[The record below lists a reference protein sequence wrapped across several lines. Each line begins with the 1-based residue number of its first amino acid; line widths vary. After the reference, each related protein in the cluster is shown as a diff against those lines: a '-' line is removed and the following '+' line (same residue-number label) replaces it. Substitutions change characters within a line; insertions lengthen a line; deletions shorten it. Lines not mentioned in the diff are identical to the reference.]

1 VKNKAVFFLLGIIIT
16 LLIIYHNHLL
26 FYFQAHRLKKHIT
39 ALTPVYKTRGQ
50 SDKISFYN
58 LQPYSKVWAH
68 RVNTLERFLF
78 LSNHFQGFEMD
89 IVFDEQRNFFD
100 IRHPPATSISLSFE
114 KYLQASESKGK
125 FFWLDLKNLT
135 NGNEGAILSSLR
147 DLDNKYKVH
156 QRIIIESNNILQLS
170 KISDAGYFT
179 SYYYDW
185 DSYRNFIRNVN
196 KDSSDSIFNKI
207 DAVSQDVLIY
217 DTLLKRFPLKPKLT
231 WALSINNYFSDS
243 LFNELDNDRGL
254 LVYLVNVKSPK
265 YR

>member
-1 VKNKAVFFLLGIIIT
+1 VKSKAVIFLLGIIIT
-16 LLIIYHNHLL
+16 LLIIYNNHLL
-26 FYFQAHRLKKHIT
+26 FFFQDYRLKKHIT
-39 ALTPVYKTRGQ
+39 ALTPVYQTSGQ
-50 SDKISFYN
+50 SDKISFCN
-58 LQPYSKVWAH
+58 LQPYSKIWAH

-78 LSNHFQGFEMD
+78 LSDHFQGFEMD

-100 IRHPPATSISLSFE
+100 IRHPPATSINLSFE
-114 KYLQASESKGK
+114 KYLQAPESKGK

-135 NGNEGAILSSLR
+135 NGNVGAILSSLR
-147 DLDNKYKVH
+147 DLDNKYTIH

-185 DSYRNFIRNVN
+185 DSYRDFMNNGNETFTEAVF
-196 KDSSDSIFNKI
+196 KKI

-217 DTLLKRFPLKPKLT
+217 DTLLKRFPFKPKLT
-231 WALSINNYFSDS
+231 WALSIKNYLSDS
-243 LFNELDNDRGL
+243 MFNALDNDKGL
-254 LVYLVNVKSPK
+254 LVYLVNVKSPQ